1 MYVFW
6 QALPKDISC
15 TNTSE
20 SGFVKIDVL
29 RVWSICTLDLSGH
42 LSLWHIGSAW
52 TLFACLFRPGKLIT
66 IVALLTYSF
75 HPKKRRKKHQNQTK
89 LLVNSIGS
97 SSSLEEKVGDE
108 LENSLLEPVPDRHH
122 VNLHLFGHDS
132 GRTYGAEVEDSGSSG
147 RNAISSDP
155 FGRGCGY
162 SSKIAFLVK
171 LKSFCK
177 VYGYGCGCFLFCR
190 GVVRDQCHVCPWGRR
205 WHHRP

>member
-1 MYVFW
+1 MTHWVCLNIVCMLVSTR
-6 QALPKDISC
+6 QVDNNSC
-15 TNTSE
+15 TVNLLLPSQKKEKKTSE
-20 SGFVKIDVL
+20 SDKVTRI
-29 RVWSICTLDLSGH
+29 
-42 LSLWHIGSAW
+42 
-52 TLFACLFRPGKLIT
+52 PE
-66 IVALLTYSF
+66 
-75 HPKKRRKKHQNQTK
+75 
-89 LLVNSIGS
+89 S

-190 GVVRDQCHVCPWGRR
+190 GVVRDQCHVCP
-205 WHHRP
+205 